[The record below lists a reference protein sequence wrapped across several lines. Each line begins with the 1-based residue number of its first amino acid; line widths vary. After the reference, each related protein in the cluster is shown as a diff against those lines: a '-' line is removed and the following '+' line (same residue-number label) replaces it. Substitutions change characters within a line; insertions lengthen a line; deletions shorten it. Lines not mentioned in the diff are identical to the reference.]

1 MKKAILL
8 TLGILL
14 VASGIVWAQPPG
26 CTWEGDPSFRFGWG
40 ALYAGWPGYA
50 PPPGNYHG
58 GGAAG
63 QWGQDT
69 TWGVPG
75 QSLVFKVGPY
85 NSAASWLPTGYCKAA
100 DTLCFEIA
108 DNLGWTLT
116 CNPVAG
122 TLYALSGPGYLWTQ
136 NVTITIPCS
145 ATPGTYDRVIGTV
158 AYMNNAGDCDVACG
172 DCADPNI
179 RPADGFNYYSN
190 DTLWVRVEPIPPPP
204 APVILQ
210 DTLTL
215 VEQGQTQA
223 YVPFS
228 LCNDDQCFSV
238 TMGYNI
244 KSKGHV
250 GPALNVTSTKAV
262 PAGQCVD
269 VYGILDAGVTAI
281 CTYDTLTIIA
291 WTPSPGALYDTCVQ
305 IVHVVEPSAVPLFTV
320 PVVTIL
326 VLALILAGAVFMRR
340 RAVSRA

>member
-1 MKKAILL
+1 MKKAVFLA
-8 TLGILL
+8 LGILL

-40 ALYAGWPGYA
+40 ATYAGWAGYT
-50 PPPGNYHG
+50 PPPGYYHG

-63 QWGQDT
+63 NWGPDT

-75 QSLVFKVGPY
+75 QNLVFKVGPY
-85 NSAASWLPTGYCKAA
+85 ASAASWLPPSCKAI

-108 DNLGWTLT
+108 DQLGWTIV
-116 CNPVAG
+116 CNPVVG
-122 TLYALSGPGYLWTQ
+122 TLYELAAGYLWTQ
-136 NVTITIPCS
+136 NVTIIVPCS
-145 ATPGTYDRVIGTV
+145 ATPGSWNRIIGTV
-158 AYMNNAGDCDVACG
+158 AYANNAGVCDVSCG
-172 DCADPNI
+172 DCNDPNV
-179 RPADGFNYYSN
+179 RPTDGFNYYSD
-190 DTLWVRVEPIPPPP
+190 DTLWVRVDPAPPPP

-223 YVPFS
+223 YIPFS
-228 LCNDDQCFSV
+228 LCNDDQCFGV

-250 GPALNVTSTKAV
+250 GAALNFTSSILV
-262 PAGQCVD
+262 PPAHCVD
-269 VYGILDAGVTAI
+269 VYGIINAGSGVI

-291 WTPSPGALYDTCVQ
+291 WTPAPGALYDTCVQ
-305 IVHVVEPSAVPLFTV
+305 IIHVVEPRTVPLFTV

-326 VLALILAGAVFMRR
+326 VLALILAAAVFMRR